1 MDERKSKQR
10 GSESGKETEQSVEWT
25 AQRKSKA
32 QAEDKGESE
41 EASAGI
47 ESDGR
52 QKEIADETFRQAVGE
67 AARPKPQLDGSG
79 DIEKTASTEK
89 SGLFCFM

>member
-1 MDERKSKQR
+1 M
-10 GSESGKETEQSVEWT
+10 EWT
-25 AQRKSKA
+25 AQRKSEA

-52 QKEIADETFRQAVGE
+52 QKEIADETIVGQWK
-67 AARPKPQLDGSG
+67 KPQGQSHRLMKVE
-79 DIEKTASTEK
+79 I
-89 SGLFCFM
+89 

>member
-10 GSESGKETEQSVEWT
+10 GSESGKETAQAVEWT
-25 AQRKSKA
+25 AQRKSEA

-52 QKEIADETFRQAVGE
+52 RNEIADEIFVEQCVE
-67 AARPKPQLDGSG
+67 AARQKPPLNESG
-79 DIEKTASTEK
+79 DR
-89 SGLFCFM
+89 